1 MSALDLKCQSSF
13 SSSRSGG
20 PAEMDKNLL
29 LLNEEYR
36 IYLYFDLPAFICAQ
50 SVKNVRLVLF
60 KVPLWDTER
69 DKSQNKMPRN
79 RCHICPLLDYF
90 TPFSGLYSPPGID
103 RHRRILFWDRCDG
116 GCTEIDVTDIVK
128 AWADGEIEN
137 KGFLL
142 TSHRQAPPVTYAS
155 HRYEIA
161 GMRPLLRLI
170 CERGGICPPLS
181 VEPCT
186 VQIDGGK

>member
-116 GCTEIDVTDIVK
+116 GCTEIDVTDI
-128 AWADGEIEN
+128 
-137 KGFLL
+137 
-142 TSHRQAPPVTYAS
+142 S